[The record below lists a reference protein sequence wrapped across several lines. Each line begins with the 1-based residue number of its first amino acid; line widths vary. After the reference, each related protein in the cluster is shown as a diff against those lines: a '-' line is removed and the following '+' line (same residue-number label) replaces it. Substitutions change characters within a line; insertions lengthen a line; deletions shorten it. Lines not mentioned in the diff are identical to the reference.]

1 MRGSI
6 LLGGSIMKLL
16 FEKKYI
22 IKAQMLEKVKLLL
35 PDSEGLTMFYPPD
48 LREDYDFLSDILE
61 EKSVYTYDDFAL
73 IKKNDTN
80 LDTWVSALDYLLQR
94 WGTRVVVPLYLF
106 LGEDLNA
113 LTYDGFL
120 KEIQYALIEKGYT
133 PKELNCIEVYVNF

>member
-1 MRGSI
+1 
-6 LLGGSIMKLL
+6 MKLL
-16 FEKKYI
+16 FEKKYM
-22 IKAQMLEKVKLLL
+22 IKAQMLGKVKLLL

-48 LREDYDFLSDILE
+48 LREDYEYLLDILE

-94 WGTRVVVPLYLF
+94 WGTRVVIPLCLF

-120 KEIQYALIEKGYT
+120 KEVQHALIEKGYT

>member
-1 MRGSI
+1 
-6 LLGGSIMKLL
+6 MKLL

-22 IKAQMLEKVKLLL
+22 IKAQMLDKVKLLL

-94 WGTRVVVPLYLF
+94 WGTRVVIPLYLF
-106 LGEDLNA
+106 LGEGLNA

-120 KEIQYALIEKGYT
+120 KEVQYSLIEKGYT